1 MYGSQSRSS
10 PEHLSL
16 LPVAH
21 QLALKLWKCLSRS
34 EPEEVILPWIIQ
46 NQGPG
51 EPEAT
56 WDKKSLNHPA
66 GVLCHF
72 WVQGM
77 GAYHQQSSPVNLDYV
92 TECKLQ
98 ILCVLDDSSW
108 FRLLGV
114 FVLGCRFGAL
124 MEWEPEWTHTHVLRL
139 LLANDRD
146 IFRAVWAGL
155 LSGTTSVSQSTAR
168 ELSTAFLRVLPRL
181 KGELNDQQQAK
192 FVSYYLEMFQLFPDE
207 VNDKWIPPL
216 FAQGD
221 ESLRHH
227 FARAITNALRN
238 WNLQSR
244 RQAWEC
250 WIQQYWSER
259 AQYNIP
265 PPNVDAKEAQESLSW
280 LQYLSFVFPDA
291 VDLAVQMPFQEVQS
305 VCMVLTPLG
314 KSRKESQEPPLI
326 QQYPDAIARLLVAIG
341 HRLASDPGWQIGGPP
356 IMDQLISSDCISD
369 HIYGATQGAC
379 NSNGSYQTDISFPLR
394 NQ

>member
-1 MYGSQSRSS
+1 M
-10 PEHLSL
+10 
-16 LPVAH
+16 
-21 QLALKLWKCLSRS
+21 
-34 EPEEVILPWIIQ
+34 
-46 NQGPG
+46 
-51 EPEAT
+51 
-56 WDKKSLNHPA
+56 
-66 GVLCHF
+66 
-72 WVQGM
+72 
-77 GAYHQQSSPVNLDYV
+77 
-92 TECKLQ
+92 
-98 ILCVLDDSSW
+98 
-108 FRLLGV
+108 
-114 FVLGCRFGAL
+114 
-124 MEWEPEWTHTHVLRL
+124 
-139 LLANDRD
+139 
-146 IFRAVWAGL
+146 AGL

-291 VDLAVQMPFQEVQS
+291 VDLLCRCLSGSPERVYGTNAAGKIPQRVPGTPSDPTVSGCHSKALGGDRPPF
-305 VCMVLTPLG
+305 G
-314 KSRKESQEPPLI
+314 
-326 QQYPDAIARLLVAIG
+326 IG
-341 HRLASDPGWQIGGPP
+341 SRLANRRTAPSWTSSFRQIASLT
-356 IMDQLISSDCISD
+356 IYMEQLKELAIQMGLTRQI
-369 HIYGATQGAC
+369 
-379 NSNGSYQTDISFPLR
+379 
-394 NQ
+394 